1 MSAVMT
7 SFLDKFIV
15 SLGLRNLARDAGRDG
30 QSTEIT
36 LFNSSENASPEVE
49 TLDAFIVEISWT
61 QKNIFQRQFIGYNPK
76 YQPKQ

>member
-15 SLGLRNLARDAGRDG
+15 LLGLRNLARDAGRDG

-61 QKNIFQRQFIGYNPK
+61 QKNIFQRQFIGYNLK
-76 YQPKQ
+76 CL